1 MEKSNF
7 DFSQP
12 TRQSIFAIMMILWKT
27 IRVIF
32 AQLFPIIL
40 VFLFGNTKNKPAL
53 LVIAVVIMAILAMVI
68 SIIKYFKT
76 FFYITGQELIVHKGI
91 FNKIKTTIPFD
102 KIQSISFDQNVLQQ
116 IFEVTQLKVETAG
129 SDKTELVFHAINN
142 EKAQALRDYIFSH
155 KKEAKEA
162 ESHSVPHSTNDVAP
176 NYETIMTL
184 DITRLLKVGVT
195 ENHIKSFWVILIFF
209 YWIIS
214 NLKEAGIDI
223 DGYSQE
229 VDTSHWSK
237 NILITIAI
245 ILIITSVIIS
255 LARIVF
261 SYFDLH
267 FLRSQNGF
275 KIIRG
280 LFNRKEISVP
290 DQKIQIISWG
300 DNLLKMLIGFKD
312 LYLSQASSS
321 QLGTNQL
328 IKIPGCSDTHIRQVV
343 QAVMGSVNIEDISLT
358 RVDDKYFKRFVIII
372 ASIASLLT
380 ILLIIANDL
389 MTIPFLLALVI
400 YFIFVRYLSFRKKY
414 YGYDKNTLYI
424 QGGKWGHKA
433 NLLSIYKLQGI
444 KIKQSPYQR
453 RHQLCSL
460 ILFTASGNVS
470 IPYIPLVKGRK
481 IADDFIFTI
490 ESTKKNWM

>member
-12 TRQSIFAIMMILWKT
+12 TRQSIFAILMILWKT

-32 AQLFPIIL
+32 AQLFPIVL

-53 LVIAVVIMAILAMVI
+53 LVIALVIMAILAMVI

-76 FFYITGQELIVHKGI
+76 FFYVTGQELIVHKGI

-116 IFEVTQLKVETAG
+116 VFEVTQLKVETAG
-129 SDKTELVFHAINN
+129 SDKTELVFHAISN
-142 EKAQALRDYIFSH
+142 ENAQALRDYIFSH
-155 KKEAKEA
+155 KKETKDA
-162 ESHSVPHSTNDVAP
+162 VPDSTNDVVP
-176 NYETIMTL
+176 SYETIMTL

-229 VDTSHWSK
+229 VDASNWSK

-245 ILIITSVIIS
+245 ILIITSVVIS

-290 DQKIQIISWG
+290 DQKIQIISWR
-300 DNLLKMLIGFKD
+300 DNQLKMLIGFKD

-321 QLGTNQL
+321 QLSTNQL

-343 QAVMGSVNIEDISLT
+343 QAVLGSANIEDISLT
-358 RVDDKYFKRFVIII
+358 RVDDKYFKRFVVII
-372 ASIASLLT
+372 ASITSILT

-389 MTIPFLLALVI
+389 MTIPFLWAFVI
-400 YFIFVRYLSFRKKY
+400 YITFVRYLSFRKKY
-414 YGYDKNTLYI
+414 YGYDENTLYI

-470 IPYIPLVKGRK
+470 IPYIPLVKGQK
-481 IADDFIFTI
+481 MADDFIFTI